1 MCTDMLEKGEVNQD
15 EQIHDGFA
23 HAAKALFIPRPETGE
38 SQRMST
44 KAVDDCDASTRD
56 DERSPTWRT
65 LGQVAQDGKQVASRH
80 QVIAR
85 FVIS

>member
-1 MCTDMLEKGEVNQD
+1 MNND

-23 HAAKALFIPRPETGE
+23 HVAKALLMPRPETGE

-56 DERSPTWRT
+56 DDERSPTWRT
-65 LGQVAQDGKQVASRH
+65 LGQVAQDGNQVASRH
-80 QVIAR
+80 QVIVGY
-85 FVIS
+85 VIS